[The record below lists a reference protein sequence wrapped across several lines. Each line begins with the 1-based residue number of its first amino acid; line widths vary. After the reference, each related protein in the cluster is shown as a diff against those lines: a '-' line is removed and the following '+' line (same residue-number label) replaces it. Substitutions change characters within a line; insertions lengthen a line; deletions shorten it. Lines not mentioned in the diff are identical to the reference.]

1 MDQHVVREMPFYS
14 SHTTQ
19 GSLVNTLREI
29 LDRRQITSFKLS
41 KLSDLSPTTTRK
53 IYYDQYYIPSP
64 DVLERICLSLNVQP
78 GEILKISPKLES
90 TVAMVLGSG
99 VLPSGL

>member
-1 MDQHVVREMPFYS
+1 MPFYS
-14 SHTTQ
+14 SYTAA
-19 GSLVNTLREI
+19 GMLVNTLKDI
-29 LDRRQITSFKLS
+29 LDYRNISSFKLS
-41 KLSDLSPTTTRK
+41 KISDLSPTTTRK
-53 IYYDQYYIPSP
+53 IYSDEYYIPSP

-90 TVAMVLGSG
+90 SVAMVLGSG